1 MEVTAKEI
9 ELKKVEHEA
18 LDIKIKEMNAKNKTF
33 YEQAV
38 QHKEILNKADTL
50 ETKRRIIEDN
60 LAQLRASF
68 RQLECE
74 SRHDTALMVA

>member
-1 MEVTAKEI
+1 MAATQKEI
-9 ELKKVEHEA
+9 DLKQIEHEA
-18 LDIKIKEMNAKNKTF
+18 LDIKIKGMNAKNKTF

-60 LAQLRASF
+60 LAQLRSSMK
-68 RQLECE
+68 QL
-74 SRHDTALMVA
+74 SR